1 MADSRIRPI
10 IMPKWGLSM
19 MEGKVTGW
27 LMKPGAR
34 VEVGDELLDVET
46 EKIASVVE
54 AGDAGTLRRIIGE
67 PGTVYPVK
75 ALLGVLADDEVTD
88 AEIDAFVA
96 GYATPAGAA
105 EEEEAGPRYLFA
117 DLPFG
122 RVRFAR
128 RGEGEAAIVLVHGFG
143 GDLDNWLFNID
154 ALAQQ
159 ATVYAFDLP
168 GHGQSSKDIIDP
180 TLRGLSQALVAF
192 MEEAEVGTA
201 HLIGHSL
208 GGAVAMQT
216 AIDAP
221 HSVQSLS
228 LIGSAGLGPEINAGY
243 IEAFI
248 TAASRR
254 ELKPVLEHLF
264 ARKELVSR
272 QLVDDVLKYKR
283 LDGVDEALKKLSSAL
298 FSGGRQQAQLGD
310 ALRDAK
316 IPILVVWG
324 EDDEIIPA
332 KHAATLVNK
341 ARTHV
346 IGGAGHMVQMEAAN
360 AVNSLLKEHVVADHS
375 QRAGREQG

>member
-10 IMPKWGLSM
+10 VMPKWGLSM
-19 MEGKVTGW
+19 LEGKVTSW

-34 VEVGDELLDVET
+34 VKVGDKLLEVET

-67 PGTVYPVK
+67 PDTVHPVK
-75 ALLGVLADDEVTD
+75 ALLGVLADDDVTD
-88 AEIDAFVA
+88 SEIDVFVA
-96 GYATPAGAA
+96 GYVTPPAA
-105 EEEEAGPRYLFA
+105 SEEEEAGPQYLFA

-122 RVRFAR
+122 RVRFAQ

-154 ALAQQ
+154 ALAEQ

-168 GHGQSSKDIIDP
+168 GHGQSSKGITDP
-180 TLRGLSQALVAF
+180 TLRGLSQALFAF
-192 MEEAEVGTA
+192 MDEAGVGTA
-201 HLIGHSL
+201 HLVGHSL
-208 GGAVAMQT
+208 GGAVAMQA

-221 HSVQSLS
+221 DRVQSLS
-228 LIGSAGLGPEINAGY
+228 LIGSAGLGPEINAEY
-243 IEAFI
+243 IDAFI

-264 ARKELVSR
+264 ARKDLVSR

-310 ALRDAK
+310 ALRDAD

-332 KHAATLVNK
+332 RHATTLAGK

-360 AVNSLLKEHVVADHS
+360 AVNSLLKQHVGP
-375 QRAGREQG
+375 GR

>member
-10 IMPKWGLSM
+10 VMPKWGLSM
-19 MEGKVTGW
+19 SAGKVTSW

-34 VEVGDELLDVET
+34 VEVGDELLEVET
-46 EKIASVVE
+46 EKIASVIE
-54 AGDAGTLRRIIGE
+54 AGDVGTLRRIIGE

-75 ALLGVLADDEVTD
+75 ALLGVLADDDVTD
-88 AEIDAFVA
+88 TEIDAFVA
-96 GYATPAGAA
+96 GYVMPAAAA
-105 EEEEAGPRYLFA
+105 EEEEAGPQYLFA

-122 RVRFAR
+122 RVRFAK
-128 RGEGEAAIVLVHGFG
+128 RGEGNAAIVLVHGFG

-168 GHGQSSKDIIDP
+168 GHGQSSKDITDP

-192 MEEAEVGTA
+192 MDVAGVGTA
-201 HLIGHSL
+201 HLVGHSL

-216 AIDAP
+216 VIDAP
-221 HSVQSLS
+221 HRVRSLS

-254 ELKPVLEHLF
+254 ELKSALEHLF

-310 ALRDAK
+310 ALRDAN

-332 KHAATLVNK
+332 RHATTLVGK

-375 QRAGREQG
+375 QRAGRGQG

>member
-192 MEEAEVGTA
+192 MEEAGVGTA

-216 AIDAP
+216 AIDAS
-221 HSVQSLS
+221 HRVQSLS

-316 IPILVVWG
+316 IPTLVVWG

-332 KHAATLVNK
+332 KHATTLVNK

>member
-1 MADSRIRPI
+1 MVDSRIRPI
-10 IMPKWGLSM
+10 VMPKWGLSM
-19 MEGKVTGW
+19 SEGKVTGW
-27 LMKPGAR
+27 LMKPGAM
-34 VEVGDELLDVET
+34 VEVGDELLEVET

-75 ALLGVLADDEVTD
+75 ALLGVLADDDVTD
-88 AEIDAFVA
+88 TEIDAFVA
-96 GYATPAGAA
+96 GYVTPAAAA
-105 EEEEAGPRYLFA
+105 EEEEAGPQYLFA
-117 DLPFG
+117 DLSFG
-122 RVRFAR
+122 RVRFAK
-128 RGEGEAAIVLVHGFG
+128 RGEGKAAIVLVHGFG

-159 ATVYAFDLP
+159 ARVYAFDLP
-168 GHGQSSKDIIDP
+168 GHGQSSKDITDP
-180 TLRGLSQALVAF
+180 TLHGLSQALVAF
-192 MEEAEVGTA
+192 MDVVGVGTA
-201 HLIGHSL
+201 HLVGHSL

-221 HSVQSLS
+221 DRVQSLS
-228 LIGSAGLGPEINAGY
+228 LIGSAGLGPEINADY
-243 IEAFI
+243 IDAFI

-254 ELKPVLEHLF
+254 ELKPALEHLF

-298 FSGGRQQAQLGD
+298 FPGGRQHVQLGD
-310 ALRDAK
+310 ALRDTN

-324 EDDEIIPA
+324 EHDEIIPA
-332 KHAATLVNK
+332 RHTTTLAGN

-346 IGGAGHMVQMEAAN
+346 MGGAGHMVQMEAAN
-360 AVNSLLKEHVVADHS
+360 AINSLLKEHIV
-375 QRAGREQG
+375 AGR

>member
-10 IMPKWGLSM
+10 VMPKWGLSM
-19 MEGKVTGW
+19 LEGKVTSW

-34 VEVGDELLDVET
+34 VKSATSFSRSRLRRSP
-46 EKIASVVE
+46 ASSRPVTS
-54 AGDAGTLRRIIGE
+54 GTLRRIIAE
-67 PGTVYPVK
+67 PGAVHPVK
-75 ALLGVLADDEVTD
+75 ALLGVLADDDVTD
-88 AEIDAFVA
+88 SEIDAFVA
-96 GYATPAGAA
+96 GYVTRPAAA
-105 EEEEAGPRYLFA
+105 EEEEAGPQYLFA

-122 RVRFAR
+122 RVRFAE

-154 ALAQQ
+154 ALAEQ

-168 GHGQSSKDIIDP
+168 GHGQSSKGITDP
-180 TLRGLSQALVAF
+180 TLRGLSQTLFAF
-192 MEEAEVGTA
+192 MNEVRVGTA
-201 HLIGHSL
+201 HLVGHSL
-208 GGAVAMQT
+208 GGAVAMQA

-221 HSVQSLS
+221 DRVQSLS
-228 LIGSAGLGPEINAGY
+228 LIGSAGLGPEINAEY
-243 IEAFI
+243 IDAFI

-298 FSGGRQQAQLGD
+298 FSGGRQQEQLGD
-310 ALRDAK
+310 ALHDAD
-316 IPILVVWG
+316 IPVLVVWG

-332 KHAATLVNK
+332 RHATTLIGK

-360 AVNSLLKEHVVADHS
+360 AVNSLLKEHVVP
-375 QRAGREQG
+375 GR

>member
-10 IMPKWGLSM
+10 VMPKWGLSM
-19 MEGKVTGW
+19 SAGKVTGW

-34 VEVGDELLDVET
+34 VEVGDGLLDVET

-75 ALLGVLADDEVTD
+75 ALLGILADDDVTD

-96 GYATPAGAA
+96 GYVTPIAA
-105 EEEEAGPRYLFA
+105 EEEEAGPQYLFA

-122 RVRFAR
+122 KVRFAQ
-128 RGEGEAAIVLVHGFG
+128 RGEGEAAIVLIHGFG

-168 GHGQSSKDIIDP
+168 GHGQSSKDITDP

-192 MEEAEVGTA
+192 MDEVGVGTA

-221 HSVQSLS
+221 HRVQSLS

-248 TAASRR
+248 TAAARR
-254 ELKPVLEHLF
+254 ELKSVLEHLF

-310 ALRDAK
+310 ALRDAN

-332 KHAATLVNK
+332 RHATTLVGK

-360 AVNSLLKEHVVADHS
+360 AVNSLLKEHIVADHS
-375 QRAGREQG
+375 QRAGREQS